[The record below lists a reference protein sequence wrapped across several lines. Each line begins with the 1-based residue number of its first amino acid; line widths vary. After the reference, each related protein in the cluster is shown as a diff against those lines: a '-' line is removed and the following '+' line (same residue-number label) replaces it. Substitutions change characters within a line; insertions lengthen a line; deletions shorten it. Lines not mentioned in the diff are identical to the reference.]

1 MLKLT
6 QLDEIIKRCLAEDI
20 GTGDVTTLSVVPA
33 GSMALGHIW
42 AKEAGIV
49 AGLPVAGAV
58 YRYLD
63 QAVEFRPQAA
73 DGDAIVPGMLL
84 AVVAGPA
91 RSILA
96 GERLALN

>member
-1 MLKLT
+1 MLF
-6 QLDEIIKRCLAEDI
+6 R
-20 GTGDVTTLSVVPA
+20 S
-33 GSMALGHIW
+33 
-42 AKEAGIV
+42 KEAGIV

-96 GERLALN
+96 